1 VCILFL
7 FFYVQEIK
15 LEKITQILVQL
26 NMISNKYRLQI
37 TLSVFSIKNIVISKG
52 NQEFKVNIC

>member
-1 VCILFL
+1 VHTIFI
-7 FFYVQEIK
+7 FYVQEIK